1 MKTFYEVIAKCGHVG
16 RNKYIP
22 IKFTVEAESGKDAAA
37 MVRRF
42 PRVKHDHKDA
52 ILSVAKIDSTRY
64 LEINA
69 INDNNPYLKCKSKY
83 EQRLIVGLDQQLE
96 EDFHG
101 VKERHDKQ
109 KRYDKVAYKLKKAKI
124 IAKSYVKEYNLNYD
138 YIY

>member
-1 MKTFYEVIAKCGHVG
+1 MKNFFEVIAKCGHVG

-22 IKFTVEAESGKDAAA
+22 IKFAVEAESGKDAAA

-96 EDFHG
+96 EDDYCKK
-101 VKERHDKQ
+101 VKYKKERCVEYKMR
-109 KRYDKVAYKLKKAKI
+109 KNYLKVLSDIDEMLACLAG
-124 IAKSYVKEYNLNYD
+124 
-138 YIY
+138 